1 MSLLPWV
8 DEHVVVVDA
17 GVDEVW
23 ARLLVKVGRSLS
35 TAGGARYARVVGA
48 VPRETGG
55 VRPLGVGSEFP
66 GFRVARLVPGR
77 ELALEGRHRFSSYSL
92 VFRVVALRV
101 ALLLDGL
108 LVRVRVLLLVAVR
121 VGVLRLL
128 VRVRVGLLLDLL
140 VAGVRVGLLHLL
152 VGRVRVGLGLGL
164 LL

>member
-23 ARLLVKVGRSLS
+23 SRLLVKVGRSLS

-92 VFRVVALRV
+92 VFRVEETADGRCRLRAETRAVFPGAAGRVYRALVIGSGGHAFAMR
-101 ALLLDGL
+101 
-108 LVRVRVLLLVAVR
+108 
-121 VGVLRLL
+121 RLL
-128 VRVRVGLLLDLL
+128 
-140 VAGVRVGLLHLL
+140 AGYRQP
-152 VGRVRVGLGLGL
+152 
-164 LL
+164 